1 MTDFNYV
8 KLPAAGADPR
18 QTAQAVNLLIDGK
31 FNSTGTVTL
40 TASAASTAV
49 TDYRVGPDSVIVFT
63 PTTANAA
70 AEQGGGTMYL
80 SARAKQG
87 FTLTHANNS
96 QTDRTFLYI
105 VIG

>member
-1 MTDFNYV
+1 MTEFNYV

-49 TDYRVGPDSVIVFT
+49 TDYRAGPDSVIVFT
-63 PTTANAA
+63 PTTA
-70 AEQGGGTMYL
+70 QCCC
-80 SARAKQG
+80 
-87 FTLTHANNS
+87 
-96 QTDRTFLYI
+96 
-105 VIG
+105 

>member
-8 KLPAAGADPR
+8 KLPAAGANPR

-31 FNSTGTVTL
+31 FNAIGSVTL

-49 TDYRVGPDSVIVFT
+49 TDYRAGPDSVIVFT

-87 FTLTHANNS
+87 ITLTHANNA

>member
-8 KLPAAGADPR
+8 KLPASGADPR
-18 QTAQAVNLLIDGK
+18 QTAQVVNLLVDGK
-31 FNSTGTVTL
+31 FNAVGTVTL

-49 TDYRVGPDSVIVFT
+49 TDYRAGQDSVILFT

-87 FTLTHANNS
+87 FTLP
-96 QTDRTFLYI
+96 QTTRRRTEPFFTL
-105 VIG
+105 

>member
-49 TDYRVGPDSVIVFT
+49 TDYRAGPDSVIVFT

-80 SARAKQG
+80 SASAKQG

>member
-1 MTDFNYV
+1 MTEFNYV

-49 TDYRVGPDSVIVFT
+49 TDYRAGPDSVIVFT

>member
-31 FNSTGTVTL
+31 FNSTGAVTL

-49 TDYRVGPDSVIVFT
+49 TDYRAGPDSVIVFT
-63 PTTANAA
+63 PATANAA

>member
-1 MTDFNYV
+1 MTEFNYV
-8 KLPAAGADPR
+8 KLPAAGADAR

-31 FNSTGTVTL
+31 FNAIGSITL
-40 TASAASTAV
+40 TASATTTAV
-49 TDYRVGPDSVIVFT
+49 TDYRAGPDSVILFT

-70 AEQGGGTMYL
+70 AEQGNGTLFL

-87 FTLTHANNS
+87 FTITHANNS

>member
-1 MTDFNYV
+1 MTEFNYV

-40 TASAASTAV
+40 TASASSTAV
-49 TDYRVGPDSVIVFT
+49 TDYRAGPDSVIVFT

>member
-31 FNSTGTVTL
+31 LNAIGSVTL

-49 TDYRVGPDSVIVFT
+49 TDYRAGPDSVIVFT

>member
-1 MTDFNYV
+1 MTEFNYV

-40 TASAASTAV
+40 TASAASTVV
-49 TDYRVGPDSVIVFT
+49 TDYRAGPDSVIVFT
-63 PTTANAA
+63 PTTPNAA

-87 FTLTHANNS
+87 FTITHANNS

>member
-8 KLPAAGADPR
+8 KLPAAGADSR

-49 TDYRVGPDSVIVFT
+49 TDYRAGPDSVIVFT

>member
-49 TDYRVGPDSVIVFT
+49 TDYRAGPDSVIVFT

-96 QTDRTFLYI
+96 QTDRTFLYL

>member
-1 MTDFNYV
+1 
-8 KLPAAGADPR
+8 
-18 QTAQAVNLLIDGK
+18 
-31 FNSTGTVTL
+31 
-40 TASAASTAV
+40 
-49 TDYRVGPDSVIVFT
+49 VIVFT

>member
-31 FNSTGTVTL
+31 FNAIGSVTL
-40 TASAASTAV
+40 TASTASTAV
-49 TDYRVGPDSVIVFT
+49 TDYRAGPDSVIVFT

>member
-8 KLPAAGADPR
+8 KLPSDGATPR
-18 QTAQAVNLLIDGK
+18 QVAFAVNLLIDGK
-31 FNSTGTVTL
+31 FNSTGSVTL

-49 TDYRVGPDSVIVFT
+49 TDYRAGPDSVILFT

-87 FTLTHANNS
+87 FTITHANNS

>member
-31 FNSTGTVTL
+31 LNSTGTVTL

-49 TDYRVGPDSVIVFT
+49 TDYRAGPDSVIVFT

-96 QTDRTFLYI
+96 QTDRTFLYL

>member
-49 TDYRVGPDSVIVFT
+49 TDYRAGPDSVIIFT

>member
-8 KLPAAGADPR
+8 KLPAAGANPR

-31 FNSTGTVTL
+31 FNAIGSVTL

-49 TDYRVGPDSVIVFT
+49 TDYRAGPDSVIVFT

-70 AEQGGGTMYL
+70 AEQGNGTMYL

>member
-31 FNSTGTVTL
+31 FNSTGSVTL
-40 TASAASTAV
+40 AASATTTAV
-49 TDYRVGPDSVIVFT
+49 TDYRAGPDSVIVFT
-63 PTTANAA
+63 PMTANGAA
-70 AEQGGGTMYL
+70 AYAAGTMFV
-80 SARAKQG
+80 SARANQS
-87 FTLTHANNS
+87 FTITHANNS
-96 QTDRTFLYI
+96 QTDRTFTYV

>member
-8 KLPAAGADPR
+8 KLPAAGANPR

-31 FNSTGTVTL
+31 FNAIGSVTL

-49 TDYRVGPDSVIVFT
+49 TDYRAGPDSVIVFT

>member
-8 KLPAAGADPR
+8 KLPADGATPR
-18 QTAQAVNLLIDGK
+18 QIAFAVNLLTDGK
-31 FNSTGTVTL
+31 FNSTGSVTL

-49 TDYRVGPDSVIVFT
+49 TDYRAGPDSVILFT

-87 FTLTHANNS
+87 FTITHANNS

>member
-49 TDYRVGPDSVIVFT
+49 TDYRAGPDSVIVFT

-96 QTDRTFLYI
+96 QTDRTVLYI

>member
-49 TDYRVGPDSVIVFT
+49 TDYRAGPDSVIVFT

>member
-8 KLPAAGADPR
+8 KLPAAGANPR

-31 FNSTGTVTL
+31 FNAIGSVTL

-49 TDYRVGPDSVIVFT
+49 TDYRAGPDSVNVFT

>member
-8 KLPAAGADPR
+8 KLPAAGANPR

-31 FNSTGTVTL
+31 FNAIGSVTL

-49 TDYRVGPDSVIVFT
+49 TDYRAGPDSVIVFT
-63 PTTANAA
+63 PKTDNAA